1 MIRTISVIPWKG
13 ASDAIDGSI
22 GKLLDIHEYLVVQ
35 LQHVKGHSNI
45 SIHQEEVL
53 FDGWEEVC

>member
-1 MIRTISVIPWKG
+1 MIRLIPWKG
-13 ASDAIDGSI
+13 EGEANSD
-22 GKLLDIHEYLVVQ
+22 GKLLDMHDYLVVQ
-35 LQHVKGHSNI
+35 LQHVKGNSNI